1 MLRIHFTAEDLA
13 RLRMSAGLG
22 LLTESAL
29 ALRLF
34 ADSNNVMFHG
44 WRRQLR
50 VELGPRSAV
59 FETLARRYESV
70 DDLVNLVHRSERP
83 KDISPRPVNP
93 AQAAVMSALADF
105 SHAAVRPYWAKV
117 RTILEAVRDTSGR
130 IMIASGAERLLGSLH
145 PRLRWHAP
153 VLELHRG
160 PDRDVYLAGRG
171 LVLSPS
177 FFLPEQTC
185 LFVEATGPNGRPTV
199 LFPVNN
205 PAKAEF
211 SRQCAGDV
219 EALGALVG
227 HTRAAALQVLTE
239 SCTTS
244 ELAKRLNL
252 SLAGASK
259 HASILRRAGLIMT
272 TRSRNTAL
280 HTLTPLGVALL
291 DSRTHETRGSAPAR
305 RVRVPAA

>member
-13 RLRMSAGLG
+13 LLHMPAGLG

-29 ALRLF
+29 ALRLY
-34 ADSNNVMFHG
+34 ADSSNAMFHG

-50 VELGPRSAV
+50 VELGPRSAA
-59 FETLARRYESV
+59 FETLARRTESI
-70 DDLVNLVHRSERP
+70 DDLVNLVRRDEQFSDQGR
-83 KDISPRPVNP
+83 RPVTSR
-93 AQAAVMSALADF
+93 QTELVSALSGF
-105 SHAAVRPYWAKV
+105 SHAAVRPYWSQV
-117 RTILEAVRDTSGR
+117 RSVLEAVRDASGR

-177 FFLPEQTC
+177 FFLLEQTC
-185 LFVEATGPNGRPTV
+185 MFVEATSADGPPAI
-199 LFPVNN
+199 LFPVNDS
-205 PAKAEF
+205 AKAEF
-211 SRQCAGDV
+211 SRRCAGDA

-244 ELAKRLNL
+244 ELARRLNL

-259 HASILRRAGLIMT
+259 HASVLRRAGLIMT

-291 DSRTHETRGSAPAR
+291 DSRTPPAR
-305 RVRVPAA
+305 RPAPVKPLGIPA

>member
-13 RLRMSAGLG
+13 RLHMPAGLG

-34 ADSNNVMFHG
+34 ADSGNVTFHG

-50 VELGPRSAV
+50 VELGQRSAA
-59 FETLARRYESV
+59 FEVLARSNESI
-70 DDLVNLVHRSERP
+70 DELVNLVHCGERP
-83 KDISPRPVNP
+83 ADTGPRPANSR
-93 AQAAVMSALADF
+93 QAAMMSTLADF
-105 SHAAVRPYWAKV
+105 SHAAVRPYWAQV
-117 RTILEAVRDTSGR
+117 RTMLEAIRDASGR

-145 PRLRWHAP
+145 PRLRWNAP

-160 PDRDVYLAGRG
+160 PERDVYLAGRG

-185 LFVEATGPNGRPTV
+185 LFVEATGPNGRPAV

-211 SRQCAGDV
+211 SRQCAGDA

-291 DSRTHETRGSAPAR
+291 DSRTPDAR
-305 RVRVPAA
+305 RFAQPQAVRVPAA